1 MSKVRIIP
9 PTVDP
14 LTQLPINSNKKLKV
28 AAYARVSTQSEEQAT
43 SYEAQINYYEAY
55 IKDNP
60 EWEYVKVYADE
71 GITGTSTRRRTG
83 FNEMIK
89 DAINGKINL
98 IITKSISRFARNTLD
113 TISFVRKLKEHGV
126 EVYFENENIWTLD
139 SQGELLLT
147 LMASIAQEESRNI
160 SERVKW
166 GKRAAF
172 KEGRVSF
179 AYSRFLGYEKVED
192 EIVIV
197 EDEAKTVER
206 IYKMFLVD
214 GETPTGIAKELKRL
228 EIKTP
233 SGKNNNW
240 TTNNIISILTNE
252 KYKGDALLQKTFTE
266 NYLDQTIV
274 KNTGQVPQYY
284 VENSHPAIIERDM
297 WELVQVEM
305 KRRDRLG
312 AKYSAADIFSSK
324 LVCSDCGGFY
334 GKKKWHSNTAY
345 ERFVY
350 QCNSKFQKGKCR
362 CQTPHLTEDEIKEKF
377 IEAYNLTMED
387 KERITNDLKEVINL
401 LIDTTELEKGIE
413 RINAELSVVVELAA
427 KTIKENS
434 KSNEDSVDYENKYQS
449 LVERHEALTTDLN
462 KLLKEKTDKENKATR
477 MKSFL
482 SVLNKSEDMLNSWNE
497 RIWMLMVEK
506 AIIQRDKRIK
516 FILYGNHNIEQI

>member
-1 MSKVRIIP
+1 MIP
-9 PTVDP
+9 
-14 LTQLPINSNKKLKV
+14 
-28 AAYARVSTQSEEQAT
+28 
-43 SYEAQINYYEAY
+43 
-55 IKDNP
+55 
-60 EWEYVKVYADE
+60 
-71 GITGTSTRRRTG
+71 
-83 FNEMIK
+83 
-89 DAINGKINL
+89 
-98 IITKSISRFARNTLD
+98 
-113 TISFVRKLKEHGV
+113 
-126 EVYFENENIWTLD
+126 
-139 SQGELLLT
+139 
-147 LMASIAQEESRNI
+147 
-160 SERVKW
+160 
-166 GKRAAF
+166 
-172 KEGRVSF
+172 F
-179 AYSRFLGYEKVED
+179 AYTNFPGYKKVDDKIVVVEKEA
-192 EIVIV
+192 EIV
-197 EDEAKTVER
+197 KK
-206 IYKMFLVD
+206 IYSDFLVK
-214 GETPTGIAKELKRL
+214 GKTPTGIAKELKCL

-305 KRRDRLG
+305 KRRDNLG
-312 AKYSAADIFSSK
+312 AKYSATDIFSSK

-362 CQTPHLTEDEIKEKF
+362 CQTPHLTEAEIKEKF

-401 LIDTTELEKGIE
+401 LTDTTELEKGIE
-413 RINAELSVVVELAA
+413 QINAELSVVVELAA

-434 KSNEDSVDYENKYQS
+434 KSNEDSIDYENKYQS

-477 MKSFL
+477 IKSFL

-506 AIIQRDKRIK
+506 AIVQRDKSVTFK
-516 FILYGNHNIEQI
+516 FNGHI

>member
-1 MSKVRIIP
+1 LIP
-9 PTVDP
+9 
-14 LTQLPINSNKKLKV
+14 
-28 AAYARVSTQSEEQAT
+28 
-43 SYEAQINYYEAY
+43 
-55 IKDNP
+55 
-60 EWEYVKVYADE
+60 
-71 GITGTSTRRRTG
+71 
-83 FNEMIK
+83 
-89 DAINGKINL
+89 
-98 IITKSISRFARNTLD
+98 
-113 TISFVRKLKEHGV
+113 
-126 EVYFENENIWTLD
+126 
-139 SQGELLLT
+139 
-147 LMASIAQEESRNI
+147 
-160 SERVKW
+160 
-166 GKRAAF
+166 
-172 KEGRVSF
+172 F
-179 AYSRFLGYEKVED
+179 AYTNFLGYRKVDDKIVVVEEEA
-192 EIVIV
+192 EIVKKKYS
-197 EDEAKTVER
+197 D
-206 IYKMFLVD
+206 FLVK
-214 GETPTGIAKELKRL
+214 GKTPTGIAKELKRL

-297 WELVQVEM
+297 WELVHVEM
-305 KRRDRLG
+305 ERRDRLG

-334 GKKKWHSNTAY
+334 GKKKWHSNTVY

-362 CQTPHLTEDEIKEKF
+362 CQTPHLTEAEIKEKF

-401 LIDTTELEKGIE
+401 LTDTTELEKGIE

-477 MKSFL
+477 IKSFL

-497 RIWMLMVEK
+497 RIWMLMVENGVVN
-506 AIIQRDKRIK
+506 RDKSVTFK
-516 FILYGNHNIEQI
+516 FIFYGNPI

>member
-1 MSKVRIIP
+1 
-9 PTVDP
+9 
-14 LTQLPINSNKKLKV
+14 V
-28 AAYARVSTQSEEQAT
+28 AFQS
-43 SYEAQINYYEAY
+43 
-55 IKDNP
+55 
-60 EWEYVKVYADE
+60 
-71 GITGTSTRRRTG
+71 
-83 FNEMIK
+83 
-89 DAINGKINL
+89 GK
-98 IITKSISRFARNTLD
+98 
-113 TISFVRKLKEHGV
+113 
-126 EVYFENENIWTLD
+126 
-139 SQGELLLT
+139 
-147 LMASIAQEESRNI
+147 
-160 SERVKW
+160 
-166 GKRAAF
+166 
-172 KEGRVSF
+172 VSF
-179 AYSRFLGYEKVED
+179 AYSNFLGYKKVDDKIVVVEKEA
-192 EIVIV
+192 EIV
-197 EDEAKTVER
+197 KK
-206 IYKMFLVD
+206 IYSDFLVK
-214 GETPTGIAKELKRL
+214 GKTPTGIAKELKRL

-284 VENSHPAIIERDM
+284 VENSHPAIIERDI

-305 KRRDRLG
+305 DRRDRLG

-334 GKKKWHSNTAY
+334 GKKKWHSNTVY

-362 CQTPHLTEDEIKEKF
+362 CQTPHLTEAEIKEKF

-401 LIDTTELEKGIE
+401 LTDTTELEKGIE
-413 RINAELSVVVELAA
+413 RINAELSVVVELAE

-434 KSNEDSVDYENKYQS
+434 KSNEDSIDYENKYQS
-449 LVERHEALTTDLN
+449 LVERHGALTTDDLN

-506 AIIQRDKRIK
+506 AIVQRDKSVK
-516 FILYGNHNIEQI
+516 FIFHENI

>member
-1 MSKVRIIP
+1 M
-9 PTVDP
+9 
-14 LTQLPINSNKKLKV
+14 
-28 AAYARVSTQSEEQAT
+28 
-43 SYEAQINYYEAY
+43 
-55 IKDNP
+55 
-60 EWEYVKVYADE
+60 
-71 GITGTSTRRRTG
+71 TGTSTKRRVS
-83 FNEMIK
+83 FNKMIK
-89 DAINGKINL
+89 DALDGKINL

-113 TISFVRKLKEHGV
+113 TISYVRKLKEKGV
-126 EVYFENENIWTLD
+126 EVFFEKENLWTLD
-139 SQGELLLT
+139 SKSELILT
-147 LMASIAQEESRNI
+147 IMASIAQQESRSI
-160 SERVKW
+160 SQNVQW
-166 GKRAAF
+166 GKRVAF
-172 KEGRVSF
+172 QSGKVSF
-179 AYSRFLGYEKVED
+179 AYSNFLGYKKVDDKIVVVEK
-192 EIVIV
+192 
-197 EDEAKTVER
+197 EAETVKK
-206 IYKMFLVD
+206 IYSDFLVK
-214 GETPTGIAKELKRL
+214 GKTPNGIAKELKHL

-305 KRRDRLG
+305 ERRDRLG
-312 AKYSAADIFSSK
+312 AKYSATDIFSSK

-334 GKKKWHSNTAY
+334 GKNKWHSNTAY

-362 CQTPHLTEDEIKEKF
+362 CQTPHLTEAEIKEKF

-401 LIDTTELEKGIE
+401 LTDTTELEKGIE
-413 RINAELSVVVELAA
+413 LINAELSVVVELAA
-427 KTIKENS
+427 KTIKANS
-434 KSNEDSVDYENKYQS
+434 KSNEDSIDYENKYQS

-506 AIIQRDKRIK
+506 AIVQRDKNIK
-516 FILYGNHNIEQI
+516 FIFYGNPI